1 MALVERL
8 TMGSGAGASLLRLA
22 SLSVSG
28 VSATGMNPPLE
39 VPSDVEPGRDQD
51 VLDGEGQPQDELDGE
66 EPEHRDGEEL
76 EGQVLQD
83 ARPRQQLL
91 LELAV
96 IPGPRPEALGRLHV
110 RPLQPPPQHQPVEE
124 EAARDEDGA
133 DDQRA
138 EDGLPRVEVEERQA
152 PAGDDLVQVAVA
164 VEDHGV
170 VIPRLPR
177 PEPDP
182 TRPADE

>member
-8 TMGSGAGASLLRLA
+8 TMGSGAGASGSRLA

-39 VPSDVEPGRDQD
+39 FPSDVEPGRDQD
-51 VLDGEGQPQDELDGE
+51 VLDGEGQAQDELDGE
-66 EPEHRDGEEL
+66 EPQHRDGEEL

-96 IPGPRPEALGRLHV
+96 LRRPPAQALEGLHV
-110 RPLQPPPQHQPVEE
+110 SPLQPPPQHQPVEE
-124 EAARDEDGA
+124 EPARDED
-133 DDQRA
+133 
-138 EDGLPRVEVEERQA
+138 
-152 PAGDDLVQVAVA
+152 
-164 VEDHGV
+164 
-170 VIPRLPR
+170 
-177 PEPDP
+177 
-182 TRPADE
+182 